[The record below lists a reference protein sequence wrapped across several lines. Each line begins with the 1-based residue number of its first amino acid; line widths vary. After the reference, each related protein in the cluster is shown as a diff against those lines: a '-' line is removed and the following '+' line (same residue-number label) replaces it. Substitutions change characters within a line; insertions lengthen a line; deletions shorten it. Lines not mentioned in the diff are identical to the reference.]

1 MMGKQEEIRE
11 LRQNKEI
18 HYNCAQAVL
27 IPFAEECGFTRE
39 TAFLL
44 AKPLGH
50 GVGIGGICG
59 ALSGALMVLG
69 AKGGTPEQFQ
79 KLTERFQQLYHE
91 TDCEPLIRLHEESG
105 DTDRKAFC
113 DHLIYSAVETLEE
126 LLEEKTEG

>member
-1 MMGKQEEIRE
+1 MMGKREEIRE

-50 GVGIGGICG
+50 GFGMGGICG

-69 AKGGTPEQFQ
+69 AKGGTPEQFRKLTGSFQ
-79 KLTERFQQLYHE
+79 KLYNE
-91 TDCEPLIRLHEESG
+91 TDCKALLKLHQESG

-113 DHLIYSAVETLEE
+113 DHLIFSAVEALEGI
-126 LLEEKTEG
+126 LEEKAEG